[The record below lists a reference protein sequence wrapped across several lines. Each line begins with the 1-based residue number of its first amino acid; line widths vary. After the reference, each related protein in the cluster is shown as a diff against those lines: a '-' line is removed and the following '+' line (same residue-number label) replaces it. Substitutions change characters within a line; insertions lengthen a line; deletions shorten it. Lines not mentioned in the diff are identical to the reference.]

1 VAAVVPVAP
10 VQFSEYVVVAE
21 GVTLSEPEVAWV
33 PVQPVAPEA
42 VQLVALVV
50 DQVSIDELPATTL
63 AGVAANV
70 TVGFDGGVTVI
81 VTVPT
86 AGVVPAAPEHVNV

>member
-1 VAAVVPVAP
+1 
-10 VQFSEYVVVAE
+10 
-21 GVTLSEPEVAWV
+21 
-33 PVQPVAPEA
+33 
-42 VQLVALVV
+42 LVV

-86 AGVVPAAPEHVNV
+86 AGVVPAASEHVNV